1 MITENSEIIGVP
13 NFKSKYTDKKM
24 NWREIEMYTYE
35 SFEALGAF
43 TLLRPI
49 FITFLVVSLLLFFA
63 IIIPKFKN
71 KVINGITVIGLTG
84 ISILVSGQLLFYHG
98 IIVDE
103 LGLGGD
109 PVSFYIFLAIV
120 GIGIVNLIIYF
131 LMNKVTK
138 ASTKLS
144 EFNS

>member
-1 MITENSEIIGVP
+1 MVTENGKIIGVP

-24 NWREIEMYTYE
+24 NWREVEMYTYE
-35 SFEALGAF
+35 SFETLGAF

-49 FITFLVVSLLLFFA
+49 FITFLVVSLLLFFV